1 MPVTTLDQSTKTNVF
16 SLKPVLPA
24 SVSDEFSRLQFL
36 FPWMPKTFVDEHVE
50 LQRLFPWLSTPL
62 P

>member
-1 MPVTTLDQSTKTNVF
+1 MTTLDQPNKTDI
-16 SLKPVLPA
+16 SILKPDLSNSVL
-24 SVSDEFSRLQFL
+24 DEFSRLQLL
-36 FPWMPKTFVDEHVE
+36 FPWMPKTFVDEHVA